1 MMPAAAAAPTELPS
15 AAGLAR
21 LAGELAL
28 PGSERMQSDAATA
41 ALLAAAV
48 ASSAAIFV
56 IGNLRG
62 SPADPRVGQ
71 ARAAASAAAA
81 IAGQCNA
88 AFAELTPER
97 RSR

>member
-1 MMPAAAAAPTELPS
+1 MMSAAAAAPIELPS
-15 AAGLAR
+15 AAGPAR

-28 PGSERMQSDAATA
+28 SSSERRSDAATA

-48 ASSAAIFV
+48 AGSAAIFV
-56 IGNLRG
+56 AGNLRG

>member
-1 MMPAAAAAPTELPS
+1 MMSAAALELPS

-28 PGSERMQSDAATA
+28 SGTERMRSDAATA

-56 IGNLRG
+56 ADNLRG
-62 SPADPRVGQ
+62 SPADLRVGQ
-71 ARAAASAAAA
+71 ARAEASAAAA
-81 IAGQCNA
+81 IAGQCTA

>member
-1 MMPAAAAAPTELPS
+1 MELPS

-28 PGSERMQSDAATA
+28 SGSERRSDAAA
-41 ALLAAAV
+41 EPLLAAAV
-48 ASSAAIFV
+48 ASGAAIFV
-56 IGNLRG
+56 ADDLRG

-81 IAGQCNA
+81 IAGQCAA

>member
-1 MMPAAAAAPTELPS
+1 MMSAAAAAPMELPS

-28 PGSERMQSDAATA
+28 SGSERRSDAATA

-56 IGNLRG
+56 ADDLRG

-81 IAGQCNA
+81 IAGQCTSA
-88 AFAELTPER
+88 CAELTPER